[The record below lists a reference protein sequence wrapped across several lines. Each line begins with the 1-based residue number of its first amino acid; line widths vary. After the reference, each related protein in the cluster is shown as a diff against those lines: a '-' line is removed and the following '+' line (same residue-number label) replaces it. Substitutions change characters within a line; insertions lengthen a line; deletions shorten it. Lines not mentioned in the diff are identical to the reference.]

1 MGPDSLSVDTA
12 LELLWPAILFALVMG
27 GYTSVVFYLCQFMSR
42 RDVFRF
48 RFSSLKRV
56 TSRNLALRLV
66 LLAGIHIVQ
75 YILLFPLVAY
85 LWFWMLILVV
95 ALLYNDMTPANLIVI
110 SMSVLTSV
118 RVTAYFNEDLSR
130 DISRILPFAL
140 LGIFLAQ
147 LGDFEIEATLSLL
160 EGTIWEWERAFYYW
174 VFVIFQESALRFA
187 APALKGLGRSAL
199 LAYRRFRDG

>member
-12 LELLWPAILFALVMG
+12 LELLWPAIMFALVMG

-48 RFSSLKRV
+48 RFSSLRRV
-56 TSRNLALRLV
+56 TSRSLALRLL

-147 LGDFEIEATLSLL
+147 LGDFEIEATLNLL
-160 EGTIWEWERAFYYW
+160 EGTIWEWERAFY
-174 VFVIFQESALRFA
+174 IGCL
-187 APALKGLGRSAL
+187 
-199 LAYRRFRDG
+199 